1 MITANEAEVQA
12 MMRELGWNNAS
23 TVWQALRARAML
35 ITRAHNGWDFHP
47 GREEAVMSPA
57 VRPPRDTDFVGCG
70 DYAAAG
76 AVHAALH
83 GTDLVQTI
91 NEFIGRNLAHNV
103 VRRD

>member
-57 VRPPRDTDFVGCG
+57 VRPPRDTDLVGCG
-70 DYAAAG
+70 DYEAAG

-91 NEFIGRNLAHNV
+91 NEFIGRKLAHNV